1 MSSDAQVSL
10 GCLRSDSLAHQGR
23 QALQNKAMKAEL
35 SQDYDLAFKL
45 YIQAAEQYLHRS
57 RLPTQSDKLKE
68 LLKANARKCMERAEK
83 IKSAVSRKSPS
94 VAEPSSSKATPPPTL
109 TPVAIDPFS
118 EGSDALLKHVNFAER
133 A

>member
-1 MSSDAQVSL
+1 
-10 GCLRSDSLAHQGR
+10 
-23 QALQNKAMKAEL
+23 MKAEL

-83 IKSAVSRKSPS
+83 SKSVVSRKSPS
-94 VAEPSSSKATPPPTL
+94 VAEPSSSKAAPPML

-133 A
+133 ARQSSSTTS

>member
-1 MSSDAQVSL
+1 
-10 GCLRSDSLAHQGR
+10 
-23 QALQNKAMKAEL
+23 MKAEL

-118 EGSDALLKHVNFAER
+118 EGSDALLKHVNLAER